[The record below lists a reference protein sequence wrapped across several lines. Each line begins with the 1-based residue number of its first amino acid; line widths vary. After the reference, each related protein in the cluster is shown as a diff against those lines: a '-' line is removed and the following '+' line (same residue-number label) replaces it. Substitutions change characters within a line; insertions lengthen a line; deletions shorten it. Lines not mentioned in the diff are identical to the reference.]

1 MQTISRLYASEE
13 NARKAW
19 DELKRRGFA
28 DVYLFSPPSRG
39 EDGAPIAASAESL
52 LDRMVKAFIVR
63 SDAAIL
69 ARRVGEGA
77 SLVAVHAPFSGGLKA
92 TTILDRY
99 GPIDSGITEPAGPS
113 YAWDE
118 ENPFSSAFRIPLLT
132 RCEHPFEEIVGLPSL
147 IKTSYASIGR
157 PKPDNPAPFSAA
169 LGLPVLSNEPAP
181 LSSFFKFPVLMKSR
195 PLFYR

>member
-1 MQTISRLYASEE
+1 MQTISRLYATEE

-28 DVYLFSPPSRG
+28 DIHLFTPPPRG
-39 EDGAPIAASAESL
+39 EDGTPVAASAESL
-52 LDRMVKAFIVR
+52 LDSMVKSYIVR
-63 SDAAIL
+63 GDASIL
-69 ARRVGEGA
+69 ARRVAEGA

-92 TTILDRY
+92 TTILNRHA
-99 GPIDSGITEPAGPS
+99 PINSGIPEPVSPS
-113 YAWDE
+113 YAWDQE
-118 ENPFSSAFRIPLLT
+118 HPFSSAFRLPLLT

-147 IKTSYASIGR
+147 IKTNYASIGR
-157 PKPDNPAPFSAA
+157 PKPDDPAPFSAM

>member
-1 MQTISRLYASEE
+1 MQTISRLYANEE

-28 DVYLFSPPSRG
+28 DVHLFTPPPRG
-39 EDGAPIAASAESL
+39 EDGAPAGASAESL
-52 LDRMVKAFIVR
+52 LDGMMKAYIAR

-77 SLVAVHAPFSGGLKA
+77 SLVTVHAPFTGGLKA
-92 TTILDRY
+92 TTIVDRH
-99 GPIDSGITEPAGPS
+99 GPIESGITEPAGPS

-132 RCEHPFEEIVGLPSL
+132 RCEHPFEEIIGLPSL

-157 PKPDNPAPFSAA
+157 PKPDNPAPFSAK
-169 LGLPVLSNEPAP
+169 LGLPVLSNKPAP

>member
-1 MQTISRLYASEE
+1 MQTISRLYATEE

-28 DVYLFSPPSRG
+28 DVHLFTPPPRG
-39 EDGAPIAASAESL
+39 EDGAPAGASAESL
-52 LDRMVKAFIVR
+52 LDGMTKAYIAR

-77 SLVAVHAPFSGGLKA
+77 SLVTVHAPFTGGLKA
-92 TTILDRY
+92 TTIVDRH
-99 GPIDSGITEPAGPS
+99 GPIESGIPEPASPS
-113 YAWDE
+113 YAWDDE
-118 ENPFSSAFRIPLLT
+118 HPFSSAFRLPLLT
-132 RCEHPFEEIVGLPSL
+132 KCEHPFEFIFGLPSL
-147 IKTSYASIGR
+147 IKTSYATGGR
-157 PKPDNPAPFSAA
+157 PQPDNPAPFSAA

-181 LSSFFKFPVLMKSR
+181 LSSFFKFPVLTKSG